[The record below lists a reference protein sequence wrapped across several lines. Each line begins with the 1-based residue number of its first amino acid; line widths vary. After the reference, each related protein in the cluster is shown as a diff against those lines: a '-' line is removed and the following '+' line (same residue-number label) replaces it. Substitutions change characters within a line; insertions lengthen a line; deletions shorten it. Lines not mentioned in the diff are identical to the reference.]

1 MGRPVIHFE
10 IMGRDAPA
18 LRDFYG
24 RLFDWEIDTTMAGP
38 IDYGIIGPGDTAD
51 GEAQGI
57 GGGIG
62 AMPEGRGG
70 YVTVYVAVPDIEE
83 ALARAESL
91 GGTRIM
97 GPVTVMER
105 VEIGM
110 FTDPEGNMIGLA
122 KDPI

>member
-1 MGRPVIHFE
+1 MGRPVVHFE
-10 IMGRDAPA
+10 IMGRNAPA

-24 RLFDWEIDTTMAGP
+24 RLFDWEIDTGASEG

-62 AMPEGRGG
+62 AMPGDRPG
-70 YVTVYVAVPDIEE
+70 YVTFYVAVPDVE
-83 ALARAESL
+83 AALGRAESL
-91 GGTRIM
+91 GGRRIM
-97 GPVTVMER
+97 GPTTVMGR

-110 FTDPEGNMIGLA
+110 FTDPEGNMIGLV
-122 KDPI
+122 KDPM

>member
-1 MGRPVIHFE
+1 MGRPVVHFE

-24 RLFDWEIDTTMAGP
+24 RLFDWEIDTGMAGAM
-38 IDYGIIGPGDTAD
+38 DYGIIGPGDTAD

-62 AMPEGRGG
+62 AMPGERPG
-70 YVTVYVAVPDIEE
+70 YVTFYVAVPDVEE
-83 ALARAESL
+83 ALARAEGL

-97 GPVTVMER
+97 GPMTVMER

-110 FTDPEGNMIGLA
+110 FTDPEGNMIGVV
-122 KDPI
+122 KDLK

>member
-1 MGRPVIHFE
+1 MGRPVVHFE

-24 RLFDWEIDTTMAGP
+24 RLFEWEIDTELAGAM
-38 IDYGIIGPGDTAD
+38 DYGIIGPGDTAD

-62 AMPEGRGG
+62 AMPGERPG
-70 YVTVYVAVPDIEE
+70 YVTFYVAVPDVEE

-122 KDPI
+122 KDPM